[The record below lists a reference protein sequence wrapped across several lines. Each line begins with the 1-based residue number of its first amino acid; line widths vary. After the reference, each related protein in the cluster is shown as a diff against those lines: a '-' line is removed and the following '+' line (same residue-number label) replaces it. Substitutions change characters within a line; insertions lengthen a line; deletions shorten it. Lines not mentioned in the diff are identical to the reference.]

1 MLFIIYT
8 YRFIKEDGCVNETII
23 PSFNDMDCFG
33 CQHTTSVAVSLLKRI
48 CDIRTI
54 TNTRNAS
61 QILSD
66 VLIETPATTFNYQG
80 LRLNRFETYLTLTNL

>member
-8 YRFIKEDGCVNETII
+8 YRFIKEDGSVNETTQ
-23 PSFNDMDCFG
+23 PLFNDMDCFG
-33 CQHTTSVAVSLLKRI
+33 CQHTTSVAVSLLKRF

-54 TNTRNAS
+54 TNSSNAS

-66 VLIETPATTFNYQG
+66 ILTETPATIFNYQG
-80 LRLNRFETYLTLTNL
+80 LRLNRFQTNLTSTNL